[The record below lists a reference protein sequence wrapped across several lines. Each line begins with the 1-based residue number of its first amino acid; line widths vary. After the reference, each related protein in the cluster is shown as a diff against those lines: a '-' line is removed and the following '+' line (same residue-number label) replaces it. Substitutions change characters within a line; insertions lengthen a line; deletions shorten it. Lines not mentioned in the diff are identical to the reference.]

1 MNRIDL
7 IHYPMMKP
15 SYGFCYLLL
24 LFGLLTMIRT
34 ASQSSSSNDTRRVRR
49 RTDAQRGAEYERINY
64 RFGHNR
70 RTLHSGSVVS
80 GLITPLFSHSS
91 RSSTSSHSVL
101 LERFGGRI
109 GGSDNASGVQSSLDH
124 SQFDSSTDRSTLPT
138 PRRID
143 FATTG
148 ASSILPMSQFS
159 FEDILNSVELV
170 DIEIGSDSLP
180 EFEEPKLGIDQSLEL
195 IKLGLNPYQPL
206 QENSQA
212 KAMQTN
218 FLKSIFKQQPAARAT
233 RGRQLKP
240 MFHCPICKERWLD
253 SIQSTTRAV
262 VGRLAQCTKC
272 EKHMAKHDLHLLS
285 ADNLMDPWIT
295 YLHLLLPKLNEI
307 EQMLIARIHPFMRVF
322 RLHGGAVGYKG
333 QILNVQQDITELTQ
347 QLPLLPSEIPCF
359 IVRKPNQ
366 SSPIGHRDFLVNRN
380 KIIQWLTFLKEHS
393 EYYHD
398 IDLDAA
404 VERAQQLPEDGSVAG
419 AIQSVEFEKDLP
431 LSQGQQND
439 DNDRRPSPAVVSLP
453 RNGATREAHGVLNE
467 DEPIPGEQLLGPET
481 GKYNM
486 YTCYYS

>member
-1 MNRIDL
+1 
-7 IHYPMMKP
+7 MMKP

-34 ASQSSSSNDTRRVRR
+34 ASQTSSSDGTRRVRR
-49 RTDAQRGAEYERINY
+49 RTDAQHRTNLERNNY
-64 RFGHNR
+64 RRGYNER
-70 RTLHSGSVVS
+70 SLHSGSVVS
-80 GLITPLFSHSS
+80 GLTTPQFSHSS

-124 SQFDSSTDRSTLPT
+124 SQFDSSTDRSTLPN

-148 ASSILPMSQFS
+148 TSSIPPTSQFS

-170 DIEIGSDSLP
+170 DIEIGSDGLP
-180 EFEEPKLGIDQSLEL
+180 EFEEPELGIDESLEM
-195 IKLGLNPYQPL
+195 IKIGLNPYQPL
-206 QENSQA
+206 HEDSQA

-233 RGRQLKP
+233 RGRHLNP

-253 SIQSTTRAV
+253 SIQSTKRAV

-272 EKHMAKHDLHLLS
+272 EKHMAKHDLYLLS
-285 ADNLMDPWIT
+285 ATNLMDPWIT

-366 SSPIGHRDFLVNRN
+366 SSPLGHRDFLVNRN

-419 AIQSVEFEKDLP
+419 EIQSVEFEEDLP

-439 DNDRRPSPAVVSLP
+439 DTDRRPSPAVVPLP
-453 RNGATREAHGVLNE
+453 RNGATREAHGVQNE
-467 DEPIPGEQLLGPET
+467 DDPIPGEQVLGPET
-481 GKYNM
+481 GKYNI